1 MRAVDASILAF
12 AANRGTPEHAR
23 AALVVET
30 LMAGDAPWA
39 LPWPAVHEFLALVT
53 HRLAVAR
60 PLRPEDAWGF
70 VEVLAASPSLRFV
83 GATERHGDVTREV
96 IASLAA
102 RGAGLPAGL
111 EVAVVL
117 REHGVRELISADAGM
132 RRFAFL
138 DVRDPLHG
146 PAWRPDERPTRRY
159 RTLTPRTR

>member
-1 MRAVDASILAF
+1 MRAVDASVLAF

-23 AALVVET
+23 AAAVVET
-30 LMAGDAPWA
+30 LMAGEAPWA

-53 HRLAVAR
+53 HRLAVVR
-60 PLRPEDAWGF
+60 PLRPQDAWGF
-70 VEVLAASPSLRFV
+70 IEALAASPSLRFV

-96 IASLAA
+96 ISSLAESS
-102 RGAGLPAGL
+102 GGLPAGL

-117 REHGVRELISADAGM
+117 REHGVRELLSSDAGM

-146 PAWRPDERPTRRY
+146 PTWRPDERPARRY